1 MEDTKCFE
9 KKFQEKELILQF
21 FKRFMYFFSI
31 HKLSNTI
38 EIEAS
43 MRIEM

>member
-21 FKRFMYFFSI
+21 FKRFMYFFF
-31 HKLSNTI
+31 HTQTFKHNRDRGQY
-38 EIEAS
+38 AY
-43 MRIEM
+43 